1 MKMKKLR
8 AIFFSI
14 LFLIGILIILK
25 SNSWD
30 MGSIESMNLAG
41 SIMAIFSGMGLLCEF
56 YISKE

>member
-1 MKMKKLR
+1 MKKLR
-8 AIFFSI
+8 VIFFSI

-25 SNSWD
+25 SNSWG

-41 SIMAIFSGMGLLCEF
+41 SIITIFSGMGFLCEL